1 MSSFPRPAADE
12 CAPYYVRYIEQ
23 VPDGDIVATLRD
35 TGRTVLD
42 ELAAIPESRG
52 GHRYAEG
59 KWSLREV
66 VGHLID
72 AERVFAYRALR
83 IARGDATPLASF
95 DENVYVRG
103 AGSEARTMADLVEEL
118 RVVREGTV
126 RMLAALPRDAWSRAG
141 TASDQRV
148 TVRAL
153 AFIMAGHALHHARIV
168 RERYAA
174 A

>member
-95 DENVYVRG
+95 DENVYVQG